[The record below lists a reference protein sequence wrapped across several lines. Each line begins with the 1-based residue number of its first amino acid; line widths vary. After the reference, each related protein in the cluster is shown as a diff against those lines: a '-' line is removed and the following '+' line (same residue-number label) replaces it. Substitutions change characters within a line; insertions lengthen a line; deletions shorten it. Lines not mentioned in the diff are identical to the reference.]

1 MESVAPGFLEA
12 IAHRFRVEDVCGR
25 GGTSVVYRAR
35 DVRNDRLV
43 ALKVFRPELTA
54 AMGTERFLREVHIAR
69 SLVHPH
75 IVPALE
81 FGEQNGV
88 LYSVLTFVPGETLRS
103 RLTREG
109 PLPLD
114 EALRLTRQVGDA
126 LSYAHA
132 QGIVHRDV
140 KPENILLS
148 EGRALLG
155 DFGIAR
161 AIVVAAGDRLTDSG
175 IVIGT
180 PAYMSPEQATADAA
194 LDARTDQYALA
205 VCLYEMIAGDPPF
218 TARTSQAL
226 IARLVAEPPPPLE
239 TVRPTVPLGI
249 VAAIERAMAKVPAD
263 RFESV
268 EAFLAAV
275 ESPTASLNRPVRQA
289 KPRHPWRAAAAT
301 LVVVAAIIAVWV
313 ATRRPLDPSRVLVFP
328 ARTAAVGSDPREG
341 LRIADAIQVAVEHTD
356 PLRWI
361 PAWESL
367 DSATRTDPARL
378 RATDA
383 LALARRRG
391 SRYYVLS
398 AIESSAGRTQVMIW
412 LHDAAGD
419 SVVTQVSAF
428 DSTGAVPATAL
439 AIRALPRLLASML
452 DPGARVDL
460 SPLSDRRLPA
470 IVKLFEAEEAY
481 RTARFGAAFALY
493 RDAVTEDPA
502 FAFAALKGAQAAS
515 WENRLE
521 EATDLLRLAR
531 ANEHALP
538 PKYRPF
544 LSGLE
549 AYQGGL
555 ADSAVAGFRRAI
567 AYDRYWAE
575 AAMAL
580 GDVYYHL
587 IPSEPAL
594 DSLAEASFAAAVAI
608 DSTFLPPLFHLAEI
622 SVLRGDVRVAAR
634 YGDRMTAAG
643 AQPSSTQHLA
653 TMLRCVQGRMTDAD
667 WRTMA
672 TLAPDAAML
681 AARSLA
687 AGGRQ
692 PMCAERGLRAVLAA
706 AGTPA
711 GTPAGT
717 AWASVL
723 TLHGV
728 LLATGRS
735 QEAARLLDSA
745 RTHVSSRAFA
755 FALTGVYADS
765 ALIPLARAAEAFGRE
780 RFGAHYASARPRSAW
795 AYGVWEAWK
804 GDTIALSAIASRI
817 DSVAR
822 MTGDAPTLL
831 AAASL
836 AAHLALLRGDTAAAL
851 QRFASLPITAPR
863 DSLSWEF
870 LEPMATDRLTY
881 ARLLLARGHTEEAL
895 RAAAVFDH
903 PQPVAF
909 VAFVRRSLELRITA
923 ATQLG
928 RPALVSDL
936 RRRLRSLD
944 QAVNLSS

>member
-1 MESVAPGFLEA
+1 MIESVAPGFLDA
-12 IAHRFRVEDVCGR
+12 IAHRFRIEAVCGR

-35 DVRNDRLV
+35 DVRNDQLV

-54 AMGTERFLREVHIAR
+54 AMGTERFLREVHIAHA
-69 SLVHPH
+69 LVHPH
-75 IVPALE
+75 IVSALE
-81 FGEQNGV
+81 SGEQNGV
-88 LYSVLTFVPGETLRS
+88 LYSVLTFVDGETLRS
-103 RLTREG
+103 RLAREG
-109 PLPLD
+109 ALPLE
-114 EALRLTRQVGDA
+114 EALRLTRQIGDA

-132 QGIVHRDV
+132 HGIVHRDV

-148 EGRALLG
+148 GGRALLG

-239 TVRPTVPLGI
+239 TVRPTVPLGV
-249 VAAIERAMAKVPAD
+249 VAAIEQAMAKVPAD
-263 RFESV
+263 RFASV

-275 ESPTASLNRPVRQA
+275 ESPTAKLNRPVRYATRQ
-289 KPRHPWRAAAAT
+289 RPWRAAAVA
-301 LVVVAAIIAVWV
+301 LVAVAAVIAAWV
-313 ATRRPLDPSRVLVFP
+313 ATRRPLDASRVLVFP

-341 LRIADAIQVAVEHTD
+341 LRIADAIQIAVEHTE

-367 DSATRTDPARL
+367 DSATRADPSRL
-378 RATDA
+378 RAADA
-383 LALARRRG
+383 RALARRRG
-391 SRYYVLS
+391 SRFYVLS
-398 AIESSAGRTQVMIW
+398 AVEASASGTQVMIW

-419 SVVTQVSAF
+419 SVVTQVSAL

-481 RTARFGAAFALY
+481 RSARFGAAFALY
-493 RDAVTEDPA
+493 REAVDADPA
-502 FAFAALKGAQAAS
+502 FAYAALKGAQAAS

-521 EATDLLRLAR
+521 EATDLLRSAR
-531 ANEHALP
+531 ENEQALP

-544 LSGLE
+544 LAGLE
-549 AYQGGL
+549 AYQGGR
-555 ADSAVAGFRRAI
+555 ADSAVAGFQRAL
-567 AYDRYWAE
+567 AFDRYWAE

-587 IPSEPAL
+587 IPSATSL

-622 SVLRGDVRVAAR
+622 SVLRGDVRVAAQ
-634 YGDRMTAAG
+634 YGDRMVAAG

-667 WRTMA
+667 WQTMA
-672 TLAPDAAML
+672 ALTPDAAML

-687 AGGRQ
+687 VGARQ
-692 PMCAERGLRAVLAA
+692 PACAERGARAVLAA
-706 AGTPA
+706 PAASAGTV
-711 GTPAGT
+711 
-717 AWASVL
+717 WASLL

-728 LLATGRS
+728 LVATGRS
-735 QEAARLLDSA
+735 REAAQLLDSA
-745 RTHVSSRAFA
+745 RTHISSRAFA
-755 FALTGVYADS
+755 FALTSVYVDS
-765 ALIPLARAAEAFGRE
+765 AVVPLARAAEAFGQE
-780 RFGAHYASARPRSAW
+780 RFGTHYAGARPRSAW
-795 AYGVWEAWK
+795 AFGVWEAWQR
-804 GDTIALSAIASRI
+804 DTIALRAIATRL
-817 DSVAR
+817 DSVGRA
-822 MTGDAPTLL
+822 TSDAPTLL

-836 AAHLALLRGDTAAAL
+836 AAHLTLLRGDTSAAL
-851 QRFASLPITAPR
+851 QRFAALPTTAPR

-870 LEPMATDRLTY
+870 LEPIATDRLTY
-881 ARLLLARGHTEEAL
+881 ASVLLATGRTEEAL
-895 RAAAVFDH
+895 QAAAVFDH

-909 VAFVRRSLELRITA
+909 VSFVRRSLELRIDA

-928 RPALVSDL
+928 RPALVSTL
-936 RRRLRSLD
+936 RRRLRALD
-944 QAVNLSS
+944 RAVILSS